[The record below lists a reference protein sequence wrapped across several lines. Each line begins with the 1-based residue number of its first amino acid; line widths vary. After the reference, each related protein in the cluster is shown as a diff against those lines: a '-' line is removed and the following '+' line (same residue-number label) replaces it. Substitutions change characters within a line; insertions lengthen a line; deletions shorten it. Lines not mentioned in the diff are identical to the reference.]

1 MKLLVLL
8 MGPGVVE
15 LVVEEEAELELGH
28 GLEVGTP
35 PATQPR
41 LSVHALKI
49 IDKTYDIL
57 HSIFFTKPVLLC

>member
-41 LSVHALKI
+41 LSVHAL
-49 IDKTYDIL
+49 
-57 HSIFFTKPVLLC
+57 FFWVLVDWY